1 MKRKQECRDMLA
13 GSYVDAL
20 IQDIRFALR
29 ILRRS
34 PGLTLVVVL
43 TMALEIGA
51 TTAIFSV
58 IDATLLQVC
67 GSKDDEL
74 LGRLQQKLGKTK
86 EDLRAEIEKLLR
98 RDHLSQLSRASF
110 QRRR

>member
-1 MKRKQECRDMLA
+1 MKRKQECRDMLV

-20 IQDIRFALR
+20 IQDIRFGLR

-43 TMALEIGA
+43 TMALGIGA
-51 TTAIFSV
+51 TTAISSV

-67 GSKDDEL
+67 G
-74 LGRLQQKLGKTK
+74 R
-86 EDLRAEIEKLLR
+86 
-98 RDHLSQLSRASF
+98 
-110 QRRR
+110 QRRRIARPAPTEAGKD